1 MKDVITIRLLIEPSN
16 RYYVLC
22 IVEVYIV
29 AFFLDL
35 SNCLLQMGNKGSQKK
50 KKKSKQ
56 WGFGSLVVFVVLGSI

>member
-1 MKDVITIRLLIEPSN
+1 MTTMKDVITIRLLIEPSN

-35 SNCLLQMGNKGSQKK
+35 SNCLLQMGNKGSPKK
-50 KKKSKQ
+50 KKNPNN
-56 WGFGSLVVFVVLGSI
+56 GALVL